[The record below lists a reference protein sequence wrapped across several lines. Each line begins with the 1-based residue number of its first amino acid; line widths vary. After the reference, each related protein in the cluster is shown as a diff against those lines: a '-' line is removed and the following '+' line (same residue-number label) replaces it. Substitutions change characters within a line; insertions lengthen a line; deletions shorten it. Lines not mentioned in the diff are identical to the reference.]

1 MEGMENT
8 SCIEEVETET
18 NELYRT
24 EIIRTC
30 ASNSSA
36 QFLSPAIAKEDME
49 KAPNLRKK
57 MAKRQGK

>member
-30 ASNSSA
+30 ESNSSA
-36 QFLSPAIAKEDME
+36 QFLSPAIE